1 MVSPY
6 WGCPPRLETTVA
18 KKDEFIQEAR
28 HRIIGGWLKDRRLA
42 AGLTQ
47 KQVADAMGIEYYTF
61 VAAMEAGRARVPQEK
76 YDLYAKLLKVPP
88 IDLVKRVLRAED
100 PYAFKIIFSQA

>member
-1 MVSPY
+1 M
-6 WGCPPRLETTVA
+6 
-18 KKDEFIQEAR
+18 KDFKIKDFHAIRRQ
-28 HRIIGGWLKDRRLA
+28 IVGGWLKDRRLA

-76 YDLYAKLLKVPP
+76 YERYARLLKVPAV
-88 IDLVKRVLRAED
+88 DLAKRVLRAED
-100 PYAFKIIFSQA
+100 PNAFRIIFGRG